1 MNGACPK
8 KTCCSIWGVCLSSR
22 KIFGEEHKEKVIAHT
37 VLSQAEPGFAV
48 ISLFG
53 AMSHKKYHKNPT
65 NDTQGDDRIEKVKKH
80 FYLSQSD
87 IEWLEDYRQ
96 ESRLPNLSAAL
107 SEVIFES
114 KNRNPGSLQREI
126 MKMLAAEISS
136 QMVPTLE
143 RVATGVNRIDKTTT
157 VNQLLLNSLS
167 GYSDFKLLYEAKS
180 PHLQRA
186 EELWQL
192 QKEELRQKAIDS
204 RSKSKRCF

>member
-1 MNGACPK
+1 M
-8 KTCCSIWGVCLSSR
+8 
-22 KIFGEEHKEKVIAHT
+22 IAHT

-114 KNRNPGSLQREI
+114 KNRNPGSLQKEI
-126 MKMLAAEISS
+126 MKMLAAEILS
-136 QMVPTLE
+136 QIAPTLE
-143 RVATGVNRIDKTTT
+143 RVAVGINRIDKTTT
-157 VNQLLLNSLS
+157 VNQILLNSLS
-167 GYSDFKLLYEAKS
+167 GYSDFKLL
-180 PHLQRA
+180 
-186 EELWQL
+186 
-192 QKEELRQKAIDS
+192 
-204 RSKSKRCF
+204 